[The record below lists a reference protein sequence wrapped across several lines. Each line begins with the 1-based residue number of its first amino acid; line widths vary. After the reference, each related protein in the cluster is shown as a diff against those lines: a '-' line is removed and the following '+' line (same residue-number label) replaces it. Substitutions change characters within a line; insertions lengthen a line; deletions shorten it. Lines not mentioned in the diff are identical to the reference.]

1 MTAINN
7 KNPLASFSRSKNGAK
22 TWFTAAHTR
31 VQNYL
36 GKWCVVSAF
45 MALVAHMNHPVH
57 GLYCVEPSLPP
68 PVMKFLYFCQYV
80 FLYVDGIS
88 ALTVPTSV
96 PGTCESTWFPNFL
109 KCQGKL

>member
-22 TWFTAAHTR
+22 TWFTATAHTR

-57 GLYCVEPSLPP
+57 GLYGVEPSLPP
-68 PVMKFLYFCQYV
+68 PVMKFFIFCQYV
-80 FLYVDGIS
+80 SNLYVDGIS
-88 ALTVPTSV
+88 AVCAYLRARYLRIHMVSKFFKV
-96 PGTCESTWFPNFL
+96 SR
-109 KCQGKL
+109 